1 MIEIKNLTKIF
12 KKPVREEGVLGMFKT
27 LFSRKYTS
35 KVAVNSISLTIND
48 GEIVGYIGSNGAGK
62 STTIKMMCGIL
73 TPTSGNVFIDG
84 IEPYKK
90 RRVVSQ
96 NIGVVFGQKTQLWW
110 DIPLIETFKVLKEIY
125 QVSEQDYKE
134 RMDFLCETLGI
145 KEFLNQPART
155 LSLGQRMRADLAAA
169 WLHNPKILFLDEPTI
184 GLDVLVKTKIRE
196 AIKVMNAKYN
206 TTVIL
211 TTHDMKDIEN
221 LCSRIIM
228 IEEGNI
234 IYDGSLENIKHRFGD
249 QRTVSVTLSN
259 EVDVNTLEKFDG
271 KVIYEANDNNLVI
284 KFNAE
289 EITLETIVDYAFHNL
304 KALDLKVSE
313 ISIEDVVK
321 TILQEQEGNNNV

>member
-1 MIEIKNLTKIF
+1 
-12 KKPVREEGVLGMFKT
+12 
-27 LFSRKYTS
+27 
-35 KVAVNSISLTIND
+35 
-48 GEIVGYIGSNGAGK
+48 
-62 STTIKMMCGIL
+62 
-73 TPTSGNVFIDG
+73 
-84 IEPYKK
+84 
-90 RRVVSQ
+90 
-96 NIGVVFGQKTQLWW
+96 
-110 DIPLIETFKVLKEIY
+110 
-125 QVSEQDYKE
+125 
-134 RMDFLCETLGI
+134 
-145 KEFLNQPART
+145 
-155 LSLGQRMRADLAAA
+155 MRADLAAA